1 MFDKRTTL
9 FPSKE
14 KCCFLSHCSISPLY
28 EGAAS
33 AAAGFQRSMVEGGIT
48 SLTDFADLL
57 PRFRKGYATLLKSS
71 EENIS
76 FVHSTAEALC
86 QIANGYPFKPGDQI
100 ISYIH
105 EYPSNHYPWLI
116 QERRGVELVLLPDVS
131 KAAGFERSGR
141 PGGWSMADLEQL
153 CTTKTKVVAL
163 SHVQFTSGYA
173 ADLKALGSFCRE
185 RHIDLIVDCAQSLG
199 CLPIY
204 PDAYGISA
212 VAASGWKWLMGP
224 KGAAVL
230 YTRQSLRDKLNL
242 TMAGPG
248 MMRQMHDYLDHSWN
262 PFHDGRLFEYSTIPW
277 DHVAAFT
284 VIAEDLFNR
293 YAIESIR
300 EEVFRLQD
308 LFLQKLDREL
318 FEIQYF
324 ELKNRSGIISISPK
338 RNTALLLK
346 ALSKENIV
354 VTERGG
360 YVRLAPHFYLDDN
373 QLMRAAE
380 TFNRLGG
387 H

>member
-1 MFDKRTTL
+1 
-9 FPSKE
+9 
-14 KCCFLSHCSISPLY
+14 
-28 EGAAS
+28 
-33 AAAGFQRSMVEGGIT
+33 
-48 SLTDFADLL
+48 
-57 PRFRKGYATLLKSS
+57 
-71 EENIS
+71 
-76 FVHSTAEALC
+76 
-86 QIANGYPFKPGDQI
+86 
-100 ISYIH
+100 
-105 EYPSNHYPWLI
+105 
-116 QERRGVELVLLPDVS
+116 
-131 KAAGFERSGR
+131 
-141 PGGWSMADLEQL
+141 
-153 CTTKTKVVAL
+153 
-163 SHVQFTSGYA
+163 
-173 ADLKALGSFCRE
+173 
-185 RHIDLIVDCAQSLG
+185 
-199 CLPIY
+199 
-204 PDAYGISA
+204 
-212 VAASGWKWLMGP
+212 
-224 KGAAVL
+224 L
-230 YTRQSLRDKLNL
+230 YTSQSLRDKLHL

-248 MMRQMHDYLDHSWN
+248 MMRQRYDYLDHSWN
-262 PFHDGRLFEYSTIPW
+262 PFDDGRCFEYSTIPW